1 MKLTAD
7 WKTTLARAWSVRW
20 IIAAGLLSGAEVA
33 LPLVREAI
41 EPLGLLPPGVF
52 AILAALAS
60 AGAVVARVLAQP
72 PAAPGQEPKP

>member
-1 MKLTAD
+1 MRLIDD

-33 LPLVREAI
+33 LPLAREAI
-41 EPLGLLPPGVF
+41 EPLGLLPPGAF
-52 AILAALAS
+52 AVLAALAS

-72 PAAPGQEPKP
+72 PKDTPEPKP

>member
-1 MKLTAD
+1 MKLIDD
-7 WKTTLARAWSVRW
+7 WKPTLARAWSVRW

-33 LPLVREAI
+33 LPLVREAV
-41 EPLGLLPPGVF
+41 EPLGILPPGVF

-72 PAAPGQEPKP
+72 VKDGQGGTP